1 MVPAEA
7 YPVYLAVH
15 VRGDPDAFEPQ
26 LRATAA
32 AVDPTLRINELMPL
46 DEVTGGEMKF
56 YSFWF
61 RLTLLISSI
70 ALLLSL
76 AGIYAVMAFTVAR
89 RTREIGIRVA
99 LGASQRRVLASIFRR
114 PLTQVALGVLAGTF
128 VTGLLA
134 YGINGMEVSPRGA
147 AMVAA
152 YAVLMLAVCLMACI
166 VPTRRALAV
175 EPTEALRA
183 DG

>member
-1 MVPAEA
+1 
-7 YPVYLAVH
+7 
-15 VRGDPDAFEPQ
+15 
-26 LRATAA
+26 
-32 AVDPTLRINELMPL
+32 
-46 DEVTGGEMKF
+46 
-56 YSFWF
+56 
-61 RLTLLISSI
+61 
-70 ALLLSL
+70 L

-134 YGINGMEVSPRGA
+134 YGLNGMAVSPRGA